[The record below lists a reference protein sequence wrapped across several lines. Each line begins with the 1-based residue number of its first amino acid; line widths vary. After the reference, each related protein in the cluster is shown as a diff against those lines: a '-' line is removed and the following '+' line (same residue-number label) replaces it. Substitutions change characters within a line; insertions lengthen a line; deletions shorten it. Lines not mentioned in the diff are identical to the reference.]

1 MIGASAPDKTGGD
14 FIFHVKVVML
24 KVSVEDVVEEEPTDP
39 LEKAIA
45 AKNRGNKY
53 FKGGR
58 YELAIKCYTEAIET
72 CPKDKSLDLA
82 TFHQNRAAAHDQL
95 NDTSAV
101 LSDCDTA
108 INLNNKYV
116 KALDRRAKTLRKQA
130 MKVKFLDNMTEIMK

>member
-1 MIGASAPDKTGGD
+1 
-14 FIFHVKVVML
+14 ML

-72 CPKDKSLDLA
+72 CPKDKSVDLA

-130 MKVKFLDNMTEIMK
+130 MKVTQFCRPAQIIM